1 MELLSAWL
9 AADGFLV
16 FQIST
21 EVSTE
26 MQSQRSE
33 AWLVKTQVSNVKTPM
48 SATAANDNIRTYPL
62 RTDLS
67 RPPQSLR
74 WPNLPAEVPYDLT
87 EIRDAGKDVS

>member
-1 MELLSAWL
+1 MLSAWL
-9 AADGFLV
+9 AADVFLV
-16 FQIST
+16 FQISAG
-21 EVSTE
+21 VSTE
-26 MQSQRSE
+26 MQSQS
-33 AWLVKTQVSNVKTPM
+33 WPVKTQVSNVKTPM
-48 SATAANDNIRTYPL
+48 SATAANDSIRTYPL